1 MFLLCTLVGN
11 ILLRTCSTEQEREED
26 AKCSDFCDQNQLKPA
41 DLSPCQQYFSPI
53 LTVKV
58 KMGEEE
64 DESNPQ
70 SLKRKMPKIV
80 IFNKKTMR
88 L

>member
-41 DLSPCQQYFSPI
+41 DLSLPTILFSNFDCEG
-53 LTVKV
+53 KN
-58 KMGEEE
+58 GGGG
-64 DESNPQ
+64 
-70 SLKRKMPKIV
+70 R
-80 IFNKKTMR
+80 
-88 L
+88 